1 MKIDKNLNIV
11 LRLSDDKGDF
21 ITHTVPLPTALVDA
35 NWRVFRSAYED
46 IVADGIQSA
55 VAVATVILRDAA
67 LKHNRENEIE
77 ELLEAIAGATM
88 VIRGNPILLNHSDLD
103 EAVREEVISRLV
115 FFISWSRHVLP
126 TQAKDWIAA
135 ISSVLNL
142 ELSPQSASDLLSA
155 TSTEQETSKTTSATK
170 GRSGTTVT
178 SSPI

>member
-21 ITHTVPLPTALVDA
+21 LTHTVPLPTALVDA

-46 IVADGIQSA
+46 IVDDGIQSA
-55 VAVATVILRDAA
+55 VAVATVILKEAA
-67 LKHNRENEIE
+67 LKHNRENEIN
-77 ELLEAIAGATM
+77 ELLDTIAGATM
-88 VIRGNPILLNHSDLD
+88 VVRGNPVLLNHSDLD
-103 EAVREEVISRLV
+103 ESIREEVVSRLV

-126 TQAKDWIAA
+126 TQAKDWMSA

-142 ELSPQSASDLLSA
+142 ELTPQSASDLSLEV
-155 TSTEQETSKTTSATK
+155 STEQDTSKTTSKTKEPTGAT
-170 GRSGTTVT
+170 VI